1 MLSSDNEQNDLISE
15 SWDHID
21 AHESGVSDFDLP
33 EPQSLD
39 NPEMREDV
47 EDPGE
52 GITPSESAALVSSEL
67 AFDAVESSD
76 DVSSRLDHDATVSSI
91 DWSQMIA
98 ASSGQYRARH
108 SDIAFPW
115 ESGVMSEVFGSEM
128 SLSLPQCAGTGENFH
143 SITAHLESDVAAGNI
158 LETLPHDAKYLGAVQ
173 SLKDVPY
180 FENKAHKLELACGL
194 WMDIL
199 STDWSSS
206 EVGAHLSASLLSDSA
221 GLQAVEI
228 LRACFGVKSPS
239 TLIRRANAF
248 RQFISWHFKS
258 GFGTL
263 NNSQPL
269 PLTEKAVWE
278 HFQYLRD
285 LRLDNKRGYTVPS
298 SFLEAVRFG
307 KFTLR
312 LKHTDSILES
322 RRLLGFAAIERRD
335 KGIASSTWS

>member
-1 MLSSDNEQNDLISE
+1 
-15 SWDHID
+15 
-21 AHESGVSDFDLP
+21 
-33 EPQSLD
+33 
-39 NPEMREDV
+39 
-47 EDPGE
+47 
-52 GITPSESAALVSSEL
+52 
-67 AFDAVESSD
+67 
-76 DVSSRLDHDATVSSI
+76 
-91 DWSQMIA
+91 
-98 ASSGQYRARH
+98 
-108 SDIAFPW
+108 
-115 ESGVMSEVFGSEM
+115 
-128 SLSLPQCAGTGENFH
+128 
-143 SITAHLESDVAAGNI
+143 
-158 LETLPHDAKYLGAVQ
+158 
-173 SLKDVPY
+173 
-180 FENKAHKLELACGL
+180 
-194 WMDIL
+194 MDIL

-206 EVGAHLSASLLSDSA
+206 EVWAHLSASLLSDSA
-221 GLQAVEI
+221 GLEAVEI

-278 HFQYLRD
+278 YFQYLRD
-285 LRLDNKRGYTVPS
+285 LRLDNKRGYIVPS

-307 KFTLR
+307 KFTLG